1 MGILI
6 IFSVHSFILFTS
18 SLLTMRAA
26 FVAGALA
33 AGTNAFPF
41 FNQPRDVVTKY
52 ETATADLEKAQDT
65 CKAGTVTVTNDEVN
79 TVTVT
84 REETK
89 TFTVQVPASPSTYVG
104 KGVPTAGGEADPIY
118 TTTVWYSND
127 GEGHFTKPWDWNSN
141 AGGNGK
147 GDGKGNGNGAGW
159 GGGYGG
165 GWPSSSAWVDPSS
178 TTTITQ
184 WYTPDASGHYTK
196 PYHWAPNH
204 PGPSARPSE
213 HTQGPWQGPNG
224 QHPGT
229 TVTGWYCEGENGH
242 YTKPWH
248 PVTPGEVYTTY
259 VTKTYT
265 LDAPQ
270 TTTLTTTKVQGAT
283 TTTDYVTVTAAP
295 STTTLTTTQ
304 TIGGSTSTGYTT
316 TTVPGGVSTLTTA
329 QTVGGSTTTDVI
341 TTTVQPSATTLTTT
355 QTVGG
360 STTTDVITTTVPA
373 GPITTIITS
382 TVTAPAQTSVVTS
395 TVTGD

>member
-6 IFSVHSFILFTS
+6 NFSVHSFILLIF

-65 CKAGTVTVTNDEVN
+65 CKAGTVTVTNGGAN

-104 KGVPTAGGEADPIY
+104 KGVPTAGGEANPVY
-118 TTTVWYSND
+118 TKTVWYSND
-127 GEGHFTKPWDWNSN
+127 GEGHFTKPWNWNSN
-141 AGGNGK
+141 AGGNAG
-147 GDGKGNGNGAGW
+147 GNADGQGNGAGY

-165 GWPSSSAWVDPSS
+165 GWPSPSAWVDPAS

-196 PYHWAPNH
+196 PYEWAPWQ

-213 HTQGPWQGPNG
+213 HTQGPWQGQNG
-224 QHPGT
+224 QQHPGT
-229 TVTGWYCEGENGH
+229 TVTGWYCEGEKGQ

-248 PVTPGEVYTTY
+248 PVTPGETYTTY
-259 VTKTYT
+259 ITKTYT

-270 TTTLTTTKVQGAT
+270 TTTLTRTQQGVST
-283 TTTDYVTVTAAP
+283 TTEYITTTAAP
-295 STTTLTTTQ
+295 STTTVVTTQTIGGSISTGYVTTTVGAGVTKTLTTTQ
-304 TIGGSTSTGYTT
+304 TVGGSTSTGYTT
-316 TTVPGGVSTLTTA
+316 TTVPGGV
-329 QTVGGSTTTDVI
+329 
-341 TTTVQPSATTLTTT
+341 TTLTTT

-360 STTTDVITTTVPA
+360 STTTDVITTTV
-373 GPITTIITS
+373 
-382 TVTAPAQTSVVTS
+382 
-395 TVTGD
+395 

>member
-41 FNQPRDVVTKY
+41 FNQQRDVVTKY
-52 ETATADLEKAQDT
+52 ETATALEKPQDT
-65 CKAGTVTVTNDEVN
+65 CQAGTVTVTNDEVN

-104 KGVPTAGGEADPIY
+104 KGVPTAGGEANPVY

-141 AGGNGK
+141 AGK
-147 GDGKGNGNGAGW
+147 GAGNGAGY

-165 GWPSSSAWVDPSS
+165 GWPSPSAWVDPAS

-196 PYHWAPNH
+196 PYHWVPNH

-224 QHPGT
+224 QQHPGT
-229 TVTGWYCEGENGH
+229 TVTGWYCEGEKGQ

-316 TTVPGGVSTLTTA
+316 TTVPGGVSTLTTT
-329 QTVGGSTTTDVI
+329 QTVGGSITTDVI

-382 TVTAPAQTSVVTS
+382 T
-395 TVTGD
+395 

>member
-1 MGILI
+1 MGLLILI

-41 FNQPRDVVTKY
+41 FNQQRDVVTKY
-52 ETATADLEKAQDT
+52 ETATALAKAQDT
-65 CKAGTVTVTNDEVN
+65 CQAGTVTVTNDEVN

-104 KGVPTAGGEADPIY
+104 KGVPTAGGEANPVY
-118 TTTVWYSND
+118 TKTVWNSND
-127 GEGHFTKPWDWNSN
+127 GGN
-141 AGGNGK
+141 AGGNA
-147 GDGKGNGNGAGW
+147 DGQGNGAGY

-165 GWPSSSAWVDPSS
+165 GWPSPSAWVDPAS

-196 PYHWAPNH
+196 PYHWVPNH

-224 QHPGT
+224 QQHPGT
-229 TVTGWYCEGENGH
+229 TVTGWYCEGENGQ

-259 VTKTYT
+259 ITKTLT
-265 LDAPQ
+265 LDAPK

-283 TTTDYVTVTAAP
+283 TTTDYITTTAAP
-295 STTTLTTTQ
+295 STTTLTTTKTLGGSVSTGYVTTTVGAGVTKTLTTTQ
-304 TIGGSTSTGYTT
+304 TVGGSTSTGYTT
-316 TTVPGGVSTLTTA
+316 TTVPGGVTTLTTT

-373 GPITTIITS
+373 GPITTIIT
-382 TVTAPAQTSVVTS
+382 
-395 TVTGD
+395 

>member
-41 FNQPRDVVTKY
+41 FNQQRDVVTKY
-52 ETATADLEKAQDT
+52 ETATALAKAQDT
-65 CKAGTVTVTNDEVN
+65 CQAGTVTVTNDEVN

-104 KGVPTAGGEADPIY
+104 KGVPTAGGEANPVY

-141 AGGNGK
+141 AGGNDYDSGK
-147 GDGKGNGNGAGW
+147 GAGNGAGY

-165 GWPSSSAWVDPSS
+165 GWPSPSAWVDPAS

-196 PYHWAPNH
+196 PYHWVPNH

-224 QHPGT
+224 QQHPGT
-229 TVTGWYCEGENGH
+229 TVTGWYCEGEKGQ

-283 TTTDYVTVTAAP
+283 TTTDYITTTAAP

-304 TIGGSTSTGYTT
+304 TLGGSVSTGYVT
-316 TTVPGGVSTLTTA
+316 TTVGAGV
-329 QTVGGSTTTDVI
+329 
-341 TTTVQPSATTLTTT
+341 TTLTTT

-382 TVTAPAQTSVVTS
+382 TVTAPPQTSVVTS
-395 TVTGD
+395 TVTGDQSTFTTTFTTT

>member
-52 ETATADLEKAQDT
+52 ETATALAKAQDT
-65 CKAGTVTVTNDEVN
+65 CQAGTVTVTNDEVN

-104 KGVPTAGGEADPIY
+104 KGVPTAGGEANPVY

-141 AGGNGK
+141 AGGNDYDSGK
-147 GDGKGNGNGAGW
+147 GAGNGAGY

-165 GWPSSSAWVDPSS
+165 GWPSPSAWVDPAS

-196 PYHWAPNH
+196 PYHWVPNH

-224 QHPGT
+224 QQHPGT
-229 TVTGWYCEGENGH
+229 TVTGWYCEGEKAQ

-283 TTTDYVTVTAAP
+283 TTTDYITTTAAP

-304 TIGGSTSTGYTT
+304 TVGGSTSTGYTT
-316 TTVPGGVSTLTTA
+316 TTVPGGV
-329 QTVGGSTTTDVI
+329 
-341 TTTVQPSATTLTTT
+341 TTLTTT

-382 TVTAPAQTSVVTS
+382 TVTAPPQTSVVTS
-395 TVTGD
+395 TVT